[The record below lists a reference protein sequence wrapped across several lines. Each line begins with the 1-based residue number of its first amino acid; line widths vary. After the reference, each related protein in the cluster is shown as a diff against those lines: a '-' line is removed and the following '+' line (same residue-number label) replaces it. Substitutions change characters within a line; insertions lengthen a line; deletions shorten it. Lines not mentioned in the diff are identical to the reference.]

1 MNAESSDTEMSLDE
15 TNPERKKYFVNG
27 DRGSSSSSGRFCQKS
42 LTRREWICVI
52 IGATIVAMAIVL
64 FIVIALA
71 FASPMGGTADNQ
83 GEPWTEI
90 RLPVNLV
97 PQLYTI
103 YLDPDLD
110 TRAVT
115 GTVSMEVFVQL
126 ATNNVIFHAK
136 DMNIH
141 RDSVVVTRNSAPL
154 QISNQFNYS
163 TNDFYIITLASQ
175 LNANETIIVSM
186 SFNYTLRDDLVGF
199 YRSSY
204 ISNNGD
210 KVYLASTQFEPT
222 DARRAFPCFDE
233 PDLKANFSIQLT
245 HPPGYSAVSNM
256 PVKTSQTVRSESTK
270 MKTLFETTYKMST
283 YLVAFVVSNF
293 ECSIPDN
300 SSAIKVRVCSR
311 ADVFNSTSYALHVA
325 KIVINYYE
333 EFFDVKYPLPKQD
346 LFAIPDFAAGA
357 MENWGLIT
365 YRETAVLYDKSIN
378 PAASKQRVT
387 VVIAHEL
394 AHQWFGNLVT
404 MEWWDGLWL
413 NEGFASYV
421 EYIGANEAEPS
432 WMMLDQF
439 FHTVQTAFD
448 ADGLNWS
455 HPIIQT
461 VDNPDQINA
470 LFDSISY
477 SKGASLIQMLRGYL
491 GEDNFRSGLKIYL
504 KAHQF
509 ANARTSDLWTA
520 LNQVTSHL
528 YNLT

>member
-1 MNAESSDTEMSLDE
+1 
-15 TNPERKKYFVNG
+15 
-27 DRGSSSSSGRFCQKS
+27 
-42 LTRREWICVI
+42 
-52 IGATIVAMAIVL
+52 
-64 FIVIALA
+64 
-71 FASPMGGTADNQ
+71 
-83 GEPWTEI
+83 
-90 RLPVNLV
+90 
-97 PQLYTI
+97 
-103 YLDPDLD
+103 
-110 TRAVT
+110 
-115 GTVSMEVFVQL
+115 
-126 ATNNVIFHAK
+126 
-136 DMNIH
+136 
-141 RDSVVVTRNSAPL
+141 
-154 QISNQFNYS
+154 
-163 TNDFYIITLASQ
+163 
-175 LNANETIIVSM
+175 
-186 SFNYTLRDDLVGF
+186 
-199 YRSSY
+199 
-204 ISNNGD
+204 
-210 KVYLASTQFEPT
+210 
-222 DARRAFPCFDE
+222 
-233 PDLKANFSIQLT
+233 
-245 HPPGYSAVSNM
+245 
-256 PVKTSQTVRSESTK
+256 